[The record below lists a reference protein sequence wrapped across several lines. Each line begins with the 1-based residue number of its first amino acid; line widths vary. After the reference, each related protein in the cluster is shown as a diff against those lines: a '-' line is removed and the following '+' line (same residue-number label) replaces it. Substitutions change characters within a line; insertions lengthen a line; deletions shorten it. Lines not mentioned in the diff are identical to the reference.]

1 MLQRR
6 VILKKRRLLLFIL
19 IVGILAP
26 AAGFSAV
33 VDRIVAVVNDD
44 IITLSELESAF
55 QPYQKRF
62 SDTYRGP
69 DKDKVIADSRN
80 MMLNRMID
88 NRLIQQ
94 RSAKMGIV
102 IKDEEVMSTIEDL
115 LRRRNIPMA
124 ELSKTLEREG
134 SGLDAYKQEMK
145 DQITR
150 MRLLRR
156 ELKAKILVSDEE
168 IGVHYAKHRH
178 EFEGKEAVR
187 IKQIL
192 ILLPRDTNPALQ
204 AKLQADAENIHKRL
218 IDGESFDL
226 LAAQF
231 SQGPSAAT
239 GGDIGFLEK
248 GMMLPEVDAVAFRLA
263 KDEISRIIISEIG
276 FHIIKVI
283 DKRGSGAKSIEAIRE
298 EIKTRLEEEK
308 MEKGYEEW
316 IVDLRKR
323 SHIEIKL

>member
-1 MLQRR
+1 L
-6 VILKKRRLLLFIL
+6 KRRKLLLL
-19 IVGILAP
+19 IFLIGILAP
-26 AAGFSAV
+26 ASGLSTV
-33 VDRIVAVVNDD
+33 VDRIIAVVNDD

-55 QPYQKRF
+55 QPYQKRI

-69 DKDKVIADSRN
+69 DRDKVIADGRN
-80 MMLNRMID
+80 MILNRMIE

-94 RSAKMGIV
+94 RSTKTGIV
-102 IKDEEVMSTIEDL
+102 VKDEEVMDTIKDL
-115 LRRRNIPMA
+115 LRRRNIPMT
-124 ELSKTLEREG
+124 ELTKTLERDG
-134 SGLDAYKQEMK
+134 SSLVAYKQEMK

-168 IGVHYAKHRH
+168 IGENYVKHRH
-178 EFEGKEAVR
+178 EYEGKEAVR

-192 ILLPRDTNPALQ
+192 VLLPRDANPALQ
-204 AKLQADAENIHKRL
+204 AKLQADAEGIRKRL

-239 GGDIGFLEK
+239 GGDIGFVEK
-248 GMMLPEVDAVAFRLA
+248 GTMLPAVDAVAFRLA
-263 KDEISRIIISEIG
+263 KDEISKIIVSEVG
-276 FHIIKVI
+276 FHIIQVM
-283 DKRGSGAKSIEAIRE
+283 DRRGAGAKPIEVVRE
-298 EIKTRLEEEK
+298 EIKAKLEEEK

-323 SHIEIKL
+323 SHVEIKP